1 MSSQVALSKLY
12 GGAIVVALPSDS
24 IDASDLRQIPDHQ
37 EVFLS
42 QKTLTSIIFEINEYQ
57 ASGTVASAGE
67 SAGRTAATNL
77 PIASSDVPIIDEA
90 AATYHMKDVIA
101 VPDYLSPDGVETVTI
116 KLPQASVTNF
126 PAYCSAA
133 TIITPEIDHSA
144 KSTLP
149 VGWQSDPVQKEYQT
163 KTQQLLVRM
172 KDYGT
177 DFCVRINV
185 PMKEFKHA
193 QSDAALTELAV
204 ADQIMKN
211 IINSLDIKDFGLF
224 GGGE

>member
-1 MSSQVALSKLY
+1 MPSQVLPRELY

-37 EVFLS
+37 EVFLRE
-42 QKTLTSIIFEINEYQ
+42 KTLTSIIFEINEFQ
-57 ASGTVASAGE
+57 ASETVGSAGP
-67 SAGRTAATNL
+67 SVGHTAATNL
-77 PIASSDVPIIDEA
+77 PANSHVPPVDEA
-90 AATYHMKDVIA
+90 AATYHLQDLIVE
-101 VPDYLSPDGVETVTI
+101 PDYISPDGVETVTV
-116 KLPQASVTNF
+116 KLPQTSVSDL
-126 PAYCSAA
+126 PAYLSAA

-172 KDYGT
+172 KEHDT

-185 PMKEFKHA
+185 PMKEFPHA
-193 QSDAALTELAV
+193 QSEAALTEVAV
-204 ADQIMKN
+204 ADRIMSN
-211 IINSLDIKDFGLF
+211 IIESLDIKDFGLF